1 MLRVSFGPAIGF
13 CANIGGPD
21 AANMAEGF
29 MRIAPISLLTIT
41 LLASTILMAQVSASS
56 PQVKRIAVYDFD
68 DRAVASE
75 VKEAYGEDKRVG
87 ALVAREVVARLVNSG
102 AFDVIDRS
110 QIDKILKKERAY
122 HDANSFNGGEAGQLG
137 KMLNVDGIVTG
148 TVETVSSQVNKSVVG
163 VGLASGGKRDAEA
176 DVSVTILVMS
186 THTARIFLAGT
197 ANEKEKHS
205 LGTGGGYG
213 AKNGSG
219 STADAQHPGAY
230 PLTLALQRAAD
241 ELADKIIAKSAS
253 LPTLYDVSARSTLAT
268 TGGKALSRVSA
279 SGSTMTGVGSSF
291 SPSTAAPAP
300 SLTLMIGKVDGRK
313 LYITGGSNAG
323 VTLNQAIEVRRMSGT
338 MKDASG
344 VDIPIEETVEV
355 AVITDVEDRY
365 SVAELQHGDKS
376 EAKIGDKVKLLQ
388 TVPKEEQK
396 SSEHR
401 SKLPWKH

>member
-1 MLRVSFGPAIGF
+1 
-13 CANIGGPD
+13 
-21 AANMAEGF
+21 
-29 MRIAPISLLTIT
+29 MRKKSTALGLEAVTAPRT
-41 LLASTILMAQVSASS
+41 A
-56 PQVKRIAVYDFD
+56 
-68 DRAVASE
+68 RAVPQTHSIL
-75 VKEAYGEDKRVG
+75 GPIPCT
-87 ALVAREVVARLVNSG
+87 
-102 AFDVIDRS
+102 FD
-110 QIDKILKKERAY
+110 LK
-122 HDANSFNGGEAGQLG
+122 
-137 KMLNVDGIVTG
+137 
-148 TVETVSSQVNKSVVG
+148 
-163 VGLASGGKRDAEA
+163 
-176 DVSVTILVMS
+176 
-186 THTARIFLAGT
+186 
-197 ANEKEKHS
+197 
-205 LGTGGGYG
+205 
-213 AKNGSG
+213 
-219 STADAQHPGAY
+219 
-230 PLTLALQRAAD
+230 RAAD

-376 EAKIGDKVKLLQ
+376 EAKIGDKVKLLDTYPEGGAEIFGASFQ
-388 TVPKEEQK
+388 TAVETLTPMLNMRIN
-396 SSEHR
+396 S
-401 SKLPWKH
+401 LIC